1 MEKLVNKIIEIL
13 KEKDYSIAASEL
25 KKISGLDGFGT
36 ENFLHDIILE
46 RWVYTP
52 QDIPFSF
59 ARQIWGME
67 TTNIEKDTNLLKK
80 ILGSPI
86 AEINKA
92 KLYDFLWIEERNYNF
107 AVGALIAYK
116 KHLESTDEFEL
127 NFFAINRLVYIS
139 KKINSK
145 EITNN
150 IRQNL
155 IRKVLEEYN
164 NLDHGKILNLLKTAV
179 AEKIDTEYLLKYAE
193 KILADYNESSY
204 DFWIIGEFCDLLE
217 QLYCR
222 KNGWKKEHCTAK
234 PELERLRR
242 RKAKALLMA
251 SDYSTSPNSVDIMR
265 KVRYQKD
272 IVNLLKTISGTES
285 ERKNLLMEIDTLEK
299 EMVSSMPVLKSK
311 KDNTEIV
318 KLLLQQ
324 LEVLDKNEALCYFA
338 SFIPFPEKQRNE
350 EIIKKTK
357 GFVSDLFP
365 VGILGQDGKSIAKS
379 RPIKKGNNEIDEEAF
394 QEKLEQTT
402 AETINF
408 LSQMLIGNTL
418 NYIRCHFTIE
428 EDDIRRV
435 IEESAFVPPDRKESY
450 LKGIMAGFSGDFL
463 TALYILVPQV
473 ENSLRKLAI
482 TCGEPVYNL
491 NENGIEELKTMHA
504 ILELDGVKEKLDEDF
519 WLSLKTIFCS
529 KFGLNMRNNIAH
541 GMFSDNQLQSY
552 EALYTWWAILKMCYM
567 FCGKLQVE
575 NRIKVNNKLKKLY
588 GDNRNN

>member
-1 MEKLVNKIIEIL
+1 METLVNKIIEIL
-13 KEKDYSIAASEL
+13 KEKDYNIAASEL

-80 ILGSPI
+80 ILESPI

-92 KLYDFLWIEERNYNF
+92 KLYDFLWIEEKNYNF
-107 AVGALIAYK
+107 AIAALKAYK
-116 KHLESTDEFEL
+116 KHLENTDEFES
-127 NFFAINRLVYIS
+127 NFMAINRLVYIS

-145 EITNN
+145 EVTGN
-150 IRQNL
+150 IRQDL
-155 IRKVLEEYN
+155 IRKILEEYN
-164 NLDHGKILNLLKTAV
+164 GLDHGKILNLLKTAV
-179 AEKIDTEYLLKYAE
+179 AEDVDTEYLLQYTE
-193 KILADYNESSY
+193 KILGTYNESSY
-204 DFWIIGEFCDLLE
+204 DFLIIGEFCDLLE
-217 QLYCR
+217 QLYCK
-222 KNGWKKEHCTAK
+222 KNGWKKEKCTAK
-234 PELERLRR
+234 PELKRLRR

-251 SDYSTSPNSVDIMR
+251 SDYSMSSNPADIMR
-265 KVRYQKD
+265 KVKYLKD
-272 IVNLLKTISGTES
+272 TVTLLKTISGTES
-285 ERKNLLMEIDTLEK
+285 ERKELFMEIDALEK
-299 EMVSSMPVLKSK
+299 KMVSAMPVLKFEQ
-311 KDNTEIV
+311 DNTETV

-324 LEVLDKNEALCYFA
+324 LEVLDKDEALCYFA

-350 EIIKKTK
+350 EIIRKSD
-357 GFVSDLFP
+357 GLVSDLFP
-365 VGILGQDGKSIAKS
+365 VGILGKDGKSIAKS
-379 RPIKKGNNEIDEEAF
+379 RPIKKGDNEIDEEAF
-394 QEKLEQTT
+394 QAKMEQRT
-402 AETINF
+402 AEIINF
-408 LSQMLIGNTL
+408 LSQILIGNTL

-428 EDDIRRV
+428 EDDIRKV

-473 ENSLRKLAI
+473 ENSLRELAI

-519 WLSLKTIFCS
+519 LLSLKTIFCS
-529 KFGLNMRNNIAH
+529 KFGLNMRNNVAH
-541 GMFSDNQLQSY
+541 GMFSDSQLQSY

-588 GDNRNN
+588 GDDQNR